1 MYHTRRIS
9 DNKDEQMY
17 DVLVIYCWNV
27 FKEGGFFICSPFA
40 AEINIFVEVCVNSV
54 KSLAANTP
62 KTKGTKEPSQYI
74 DVALPV

>member
-1 MYHTRRIS
+1 MFS
-9 DNKDEQMY
+9 KKA
-17 DVLVIYCWNV
+17 V
-27 FKEGGFFICSPFA
+27 FFICSPFA
-40 AEINIFVEVCVNSV
+40 AEINIFVEVCVKSV